1 MINFFCAICMDDKYL
16 HPKYLDKDNATAD
29 CDTCGAELQTSW
41 TRPEVATDDQLTLE
55 EYNRIHGL
63 DNPS

>member
-1 MINFFCAICMDDKYL
+1 MINFFCAICIDDKIL
-16 HPKYLDKDNATAD
+16 HPKYLDKDTATAD

-41 TRPEVATDDQLTLE
+41 TRAEVATDEELTLE